1 MSLSPNKFCG
11 RCGAAIDGSRRFCPA
26 CGAAVQPPVSGR
38 SSATATTPPAPTE
51 SLAGTVIPFPESAGH
66 RPAPLPLASLGSR
79 LLAQL
84 VDLLVLV
91 GVFFLVRALVDRAS
105 GETETAFSATD
116 WLTLRALGVTASVA
130 LLYFALSEALT
141 GATLGKLAA
150 GIRVALPDGDPGG
163 PWAAL
168 LRNFVRPIDAV
179 GLYLVGGIVA
189 LTNARRQ
196 RLGDLVAGTVVI
208 KRPTTAGMRLGGVL
222 PALLLAIGGIA
233 GGSALRDASETT
245 RLAETEQRILVPAGA
260 SAAQAG
266 NGPVASAAAPTAPA
280 RTPAPVPPP
289 ATPAPG
295 GGTVNV
301 TLARDVTP
309 EFVPV
314 SPTTIFPPSAA
325 GFYAVFNASGV
336 GAGAVLKSVWWVV
349 NVGSAALP
357 NTVIDERT
365 ATIADG
371 AGKGVFRL
379 QRPEPWPPG
388 EYKVEVFLNQQ
399 LITVLPFRVS
409 P

>member
-1 MSLSPNKFCG
+1 MSVSPNFCG
-11 RCGAAIDGSRRFCPA
+11 RCGAAIDGSRRFCSA

-38 SSATATTPPAPTE
+38 SFTTATAPPAGTV
-51 SLAGTVIPFPESAGH
+51 SLAGTVIPFPEPAGQ

-91 GVFFLVRALVDRAS
+91 GVFFLARALFERAS
-105 GETETAFSATD
+105 DAAGTAFSATD
-116 WLTLRALGVTASVA
+116 WMTLRALGATASVA

-150 GIRVALPDGDPGG
+150 GIRVAMPEGAAAGPG
-163 PWAAL
+163 AAL
-168 LRNFVRPIDAV
+168 VRNLLRPVDAV

-208 KRPTTAGMRLGGVL
+208 KQPTTAGMRLGGVL
-222 PALLLAIGGIA
+222 PALLVAIGGIA
-233 GGSALRDASETT
+233 GGSALQDTSETT
-245 RLAETEQRILVPAGA
+245 TLAEAEQRILVPAGA
-260 SAAQAG
+260 PAAQAG
-266 NGPVASAAAPTAPA
+266 NGPVASAVAPTVPV
-280 RTPAPVPPP
+280 RTPTPVPPP

-314 SPTTIFPPSAA
+314 GPTTVFPPTAQ

-349 NVGSAALP
+349 NVGNAALP
-357 NTVIDERT
+357 NTIIDERT

-388 EYKVEVFLNQQ
+388 EYKVEVFLNEQ
-399 LITVLPFRVS
+399 LITVLPFRVT